1 MIDNTQTTLA
11 TLTGVSDE
19 TLDRL
24 HERLVEAAAADALL
38 DVAYRTVDSPLGPLL
53 VAATDQGLVRL
64 AYQREDHEAVLQTLA
79 DQVSPRLLHAP
90 RRLDDAARQLGDYFA
105 GRRREFLLPLDLRLS
120 RGFRRQVL
128 DHLVTIGYGLQESY
142 AAVANLTGHPKAVR
156 AVGSA
161 CATNPIP
168 IIVPCHR
175 VLRSDGSLGGYVGGL
190 AAKQALLRFE
200 TAGGVAPWVAT
211 RESFTL

>member
-1 MIDNTQTTLA
+1 MTDRTQTTLA
-11 TLTGVSDE
+11 TLTEVSDA
-19 TLDRL
+19 TLARL
-24 HERLVEAAAADALL
+24 HERLVASAAAESLL
-38 DVAYRTVDSPLGPLL
+38 DVAYRIVDSPLGPLL
-53 VAATDQGLVRL
+53 VAATERGLVRL
-64 AYQREDHEAVLQTLA
+64 AYQREDHDAVLHALA
-79 DQVSPRLLHAP
+79 ELVSPRLLHAP
-90 RRLDDAARQLGDYFA
+90 GQLDEAARQLDDYFA
-105 GRRREFLLPLDLRLS
+105 GRRREFGLPLDLRLS

-190 AAKQALLRFE
+190 AAKQALLRLE
-200 TAGGVAPWVAT
+200 TAGGVAPWVAPQ
-211 RESFTL
+211 